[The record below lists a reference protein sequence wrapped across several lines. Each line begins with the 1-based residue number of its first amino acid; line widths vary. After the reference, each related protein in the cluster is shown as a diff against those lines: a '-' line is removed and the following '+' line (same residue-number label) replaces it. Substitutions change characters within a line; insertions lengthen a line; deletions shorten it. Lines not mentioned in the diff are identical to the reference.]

1 MNILQRNIRSHEE
14 VGMKQGIWIAAI
26 ASMLAAGCGTNSAT
40 QATSATSAATSAAN
54 AGAQGAM
61 ADGAAESGQ
70 MIVTFDDAT
79 TPEAIQ
85 GRALL
90 EESDLLGSLSQY
102 VNDVFNLPFDIPLVG
117 TQCGEPNAYWNP
129 SDKKM
134 VMCYEWPTLA
144 LELFKD
150 DPDPQAAALEST
162 TAVFYHELGHML
174 IDIYDLPV
182 TGREEDVADQL
193 SAFLLLADYSD
204 GTPTNP
210 DDVQAAKTF
219 ATEWSLLSALGGPL
233 EQEAF
238 ADVHT
243 PDEARS
249 YNFQCWIYG
258 SNPTAH
264 ADIVNDGLLPE
275 SRAGGCEE
283 EFAKLSRAWDELIE
297 PHLKK

>member
-1 MNILQRNIRSHEE
+1 
-14 VGMKQGIWIAAI
+14 MKQGIWVVAI
-26 ASMLAAGCGTNSAT
+26 VSMLAVGCGTNSAT
-40 QATSATSAATSAAN
+40 QATSATSASASAAN
-54 AGAQGAM
+54 SAANSAAQGSAP
-61 ADGAAESGQ
+61 DGAVESGQ
-70 MIVTFDDAT
+70 MIVTLEDAT
-79 TPEAIQ
+79 APDAIQ
-85 GRALL
+85 GRALF
-90 EESDLLGSLSQY
+90 EKSGLLGTLSQY

-117 TQCGEPNAYWNP
+117 KQCDEPNAYWNP
-129 SDKKM
+129 SDKQM
-134 VMCYEWPTLA
+134 TMCYEWPALA
-144 LELFKD
+144 LQLFKD
-150 DPDPQAAALEST
+150 DPDPEAAALEST

-210 DDVQAAKTF
+210 DDIQAAKTF
-219 ATEWSLLSALGGPL
+219 ATEWGLLSALGGPL

-258 SNPTAH
+258 SNPTAN

-283 EFAKLSRAWDELIE
+283 EFAKLSRAWSELID
-297 PHLKK
+297 PHVKK

>member
-1 MNILQRNIRSHEE
+1 
-14 VGMKQGIWIAAI
+14 MKRGIWMVAI
-26 ASMLAAGCGTNSAT
+26 VSMLAAGCGTNSAT
-40 QATSATSAATSAAN
+40 QATSATSAAASAAN
-54 AGAQGAM
+54 SAAQGSAP
-61 ADGAAESGQ
+61 DGAAESGQ
-70 MIVTFDDAT
+70 MIVTLEDAT
-79 TPEAIQ
+79 APDAIQ
-85 GRALL
+85 GRALF
-90 EESDLLGSLSQY
+90 EKSGLLGTLAQY
-102 VNDVFNLPFDIPLVG
+102 INDVFNLPFDIPLVG
-117 TQCGEPNAYWNP
+117 KQCDEPNAYWNP
-129 SDKKM
+129 SEKKM
-134 VMCYEWPTLA
+134 IMCYEWPALA
-144 LELFKD
+144 LQLFKD
-150 DPDPQAAALEST
+150 DPDPEAAALEST

-210 DDVQAAKTF
+210 DDIQAARTF
-219 ATEWSLLSALGGPL
+219 ATEWGLLSVLGGPL

-258 SNPTAH
+258 SNPKAN

-283 EFAKLSRAWDELIE
+283 EFAKLSRAWSELID